1 MRRWTTWMALG
12 AWTLEA
18 SAAWAALPQDGS
30 LEKDLRELRERHARL
45 RVTPDLGADAG
56 LFLKGVEWALR
67 DEATLAPEA
76 AALVRQGIARG
87 RERLEALEAGKH
99 PWTDRKG
106 RLVRG
111 FISEVDGSTQLLGL
125 VVPAGY
131 RPDRPARLDV
141 VLHGSI
147 RSTGL
152 SELRFAAGFDD
163 GDAEGKAA
171 PEIEYIEVHPL
182 GRVGECAY
190 RFSGETD
197 VFGAIASVCRSYAV
211 DRDRIV
217 LRGMSLGGCGTW
229 QLGLKHPD
237 VFVALGPYA
246 GPAETLVFSYA
257 PLGHFRKIER
267 LDPVEQKGLRL
278 IDALDYAANASM
290 VPLVAAVGK
299 KDPYYVSHL
308 LAEQTLARE
317 GLSMVS
323 LVSPETGH
331 QVDPAL
337 FQEQMKLLGE
347 AAAKGVDRNP
357 RSVRFVT
364 WSLRYNRCHWVELL
378 GLQEHYARSE
388 LSARVGSDGSVEV
401 DEPRNITRFAL
412 KDPVLR
418 ASGTRLTIGGQEVAL
433 PEGERPRSMAFE
445 RRGGRWVGAG
455 DAAPAALAKRPGVQ
469 GPIDDA
475 FTTRFLCVRGTGS
488 AWTPALGAWADASLK
503 RLAAEWRRHY
513 RGELPLKSDAELTEE
528 DVRRCNLI
536 LFGDPASNSW
546 IAKVLPSLPVRWTKE
561 ELRLGERSYPAATHV
576 PALVYP
582 NPFTEGRYVVL
593 NSGPSFHER
602 ELALSYLLYPRL
614 GDWAV
619 FEVGSSDAALDA
631 VRASGFFGETWE
643 WLPGGPR

>member
-1 MRRWTTWMALG
+1 MTGVLVLG
-12 AWTLEA
+12 AWALLAA
-18 SAAWAALPQDGS
+18 SPQDSFEQELQG
-30 LEKDLRELRERHARL
+30 LRERRLRL
-45 RVTPDLGADAG
+45 RVAPDLGADAD

-67 DEATLAPEA
+67 YEPTLAPDA
-76 AALVRQGIARG
+76 AALVRKALDRG
-87 RERLEALEAGKH
+87 RERLTALEAGKH
-99 PWTDRKG
+99 PWTERKG

-111 FISEVDGSTQLLGL
+111 FVSDVDGSTQLFGL

-131 RPDRPARLDV
+131 SPDRPSRLDV

-152 SELRFAAGFDD
+152 SELRFIAGFDE
-163 GDAEGKAA
+163 GDTEGKGG
-171 PEIEYIEVHPL
+171 PGVDYIELHPL

-197 VFGAIASVCRSYAV
+197 IFAAIASVCRSYAV

-246 GPAETLVFSYA
+246 GPAETLVFSHA
-257 PLGHFRKIER
+257 GLSHFRKIER
-267 LDPVEQKGLRL
+267 LEPVEQKGLR
-278 IDALDYAANASM
+278 IVDALDYAANAAAL
-290 VPLVAAVGK
+290 PLVVAVGK
-299 KDPYYVSHL
+299 KDPYYLSHL

-317 GLSMVS
+317 GVTMIS

-337 FQEQMKLLGE
+337 FKEQLRILGD

-378 GLQEHYARSE
+378 GLQEHYARAE
-388 LSARVGSDGSVEV
+388 LSARVREDGSVDV
-401 DEPRNITRFAL
+401 DEPRNVTRFAL
-412 KDPVLR
+412 SEPVLR
-418 ASGTRLTIGGQEVAL
+418 KAGTRLTVGGQDVAL

-445 RRGGRWVGAG
+445 RREGRWVREL
-455 DAAPAALAKRPGVQ
+455 AAPAGLAKRPGVQ

-475 FTTRFLCVRGTGS
+475 FSTRFLCVRGSGS
-488 AWTPALGAWADASLK
+488 AWNPAVGSWADASLK
-503 RLAAEWRRHY
+503 RLAAEWHRHY
-513 RGELPLKSDAELTEE
+513 RGELPVKADTDVTEDDA
-528 DVRRCNLI
+528 RRANLI
-536 LFGDPASNSW
+536 LFGDPSSNSW
-546 IAKVLPSLPVRWTKE
+546 IAKLLPSLPIRWTKE
-561 ELRLGERSYPAATHV
+561 ELRLGDRGYAAASHV
-576 PALVYP
+576 PALLYP
-582 NPFTEGRYVVL
+582 NPFAEGRSVVL

-602 ELALSYLLYPRL
+602 ELALSYQLYPRL

-619 FEVGSSDAALDA
+619 FEVAASDSPAAT
-631 VRASGFFGETWE
+631 GFFGEKWE
-643 WLPGGPR
+643 WLPSGAK